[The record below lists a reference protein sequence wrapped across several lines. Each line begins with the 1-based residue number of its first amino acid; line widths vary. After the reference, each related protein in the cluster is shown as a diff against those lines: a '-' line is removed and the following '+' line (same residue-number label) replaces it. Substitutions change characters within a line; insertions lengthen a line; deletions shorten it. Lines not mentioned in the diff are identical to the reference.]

1 SVHPEDRPHVSEVIK
16 TNQESGSTVEFRIIR
31 PDGSVRWI
39 RNWAFPLGGV
49 NGKILRMGGIA
60 QDVTEEKQMQQEAEY
75 RRQQIIHADKLSALG
90 EVVAGVAHEI
100 NNPSSFITYNIPLL
114 DQTWKVIEPIVL
126 EYAQAHPE
134 WSGSELSLDEL
145 CQDMRG
151 IIHDIQA
158 GADRINRI
166 VNNLKDFARLEES
179 GHARPVQVN
188 DVIQKTMTIVG
199 AQLRKQGVKI
209 AIELAEDLPEIEGHF
224 NKLEQVVAN
233 LLVNAAHAVKGRDDG
248 SILVSTRYVERLDAV
263 IVTVEDNGSG
273 VTQDIMDRIFDPF
286 FTTRRSNGGTGLG
299 LSVSYGLIEEHK
311 GTIGVLSKPGVGSRF
326 TVFLPVDCNKRLE
339 LKPTILYVDD
349 EPGVLGLLRM
359 HFISVHQCAE
369 GLRNSEDVMA
379 YLAEHPEVDIVFS
392 DLLMPNVNGW
402 EVVAMMKEK
411 FPLLTI
417 VLYSGNSIALKER
430 PENVPPPDYA
440 IEKPFSMKLLAEIV
454 SKIGRQ
460 RL

>member
-1 SVHPEDRPHVSEVIK
+1 M
-16 TNQESGSTVEFRIIR
+16 EFRIIR
-31 PDGSVRWI
+31 PDGSLRWI
-39 RNWAFPLGGV
+39 RNRAFSLGGV
-49 NGKILRMGGIA
+49 TGTVLRMGGIA
-60 QDVTEEKQMQQEAEY
+60 EDITEEKRMQQEAEY

-100 NNPSSFITYNIPLL
+100 NNPNSFITYNIPLL
-114 DQTWKVIEPIVL
+114 DQTWKTIEPIVL
-126 EYAQAHPE
+126 EYEQAHPE

-151 IIHDIQA
+151 IIYDIQA

-166 VNNLKDFARLEES
+166 VKNLKDFARLEES
-179 GHARPVQVN
+179 GHARPLQVN

-199 AQLRKQGVKI
+199 AQLRKHAVKI
-209 AIELAEDLPEIEGHF
+209 AMELAEDLPEIEGHF

-233 LLVNAAHAVKGRDDG
+233 LLVNAANAIKGRDDG
-248 SILVSTRYVERLDAV
+248 RILVSTRYVERLDAV
-263 IVTVEDNGSG
+263 IVAVEDNGNG
-273 VTQDIMDRIFDPF
+273 ITQDIMDRIFDPF
-286 FTTRRSNGGTGLG
+286 FTTRRSDGGTGLG

-326 TVFLPVDCNKRLE
+326 TVFLPVDCNRKLE
-339 LKPTILYVDD
+339 LKPAILYVDD
-349 EPGVLGLLRM
+349 DSVFLELLQM
-359 HFISVHQCAE
+359 HFIRVHQCAE
-369 GLRNSEDVMA
+369 GLQSSEDVMA

-392 DLLMPNVNGW
+392 DLMMPNVNGW
-402 EVVAMMKEK
+402 DLLAMVKEK

-417 VLYSGNSIALKER
+417 ILYSGDLLALKARREHI
-430 PENVPPPDYA
+430 PPPDYL
-440 IEKPFSMKLLAEIV
+440 IEKPFTMKLLTEII